1 MFAIVSPWASFTSWF
16 FQQNA
21 DGASLKITHYVHTLE
36 ETVLVV
42 LSQLLGG
49 IVALL
54 FVFLVQGRDT
64 SLLGETLPSALVT
77 RDEFIILYEA
87 AASFLFFSLITLYSR
102 PRRDVT
108 ALEQSAF
115 ISISLFFVVM
125 GFGSFTGCSV
135 SATHTLAPAIVRSIF
150 LRVPLRFNVI
160 YYLSGQ
166 AIGFFTAGA
175 LNWTINRSS
184 LLKRIRGATTVS
196 KED

>member
-1 MFAIVSPWASFTSWF
+1 M
-16 FQQNA
+16 
-21 DGASLKITHYVHTLE
+21 
-36 ETVLVV
+36 LVV

-49 IVALL
+49 IIALL
-54 FVFLVQGRDT
+54 AVFLVQGRDT

-102 PRRDVT
+102 PRRDVS

-115 ISISLFFVVM
+115 IAISLFFVIM

-135 SATHTLAPAIVRSIF
+135 SATHTLAPAIVRSMF
-150 LRVPLRFNVI
+150 LHVPLRFNVI

-175 LNWTINRSS
+175 LNWVVNRSS
-184 LLKRIRGATTVS
+184 LLNRIRGATTVS